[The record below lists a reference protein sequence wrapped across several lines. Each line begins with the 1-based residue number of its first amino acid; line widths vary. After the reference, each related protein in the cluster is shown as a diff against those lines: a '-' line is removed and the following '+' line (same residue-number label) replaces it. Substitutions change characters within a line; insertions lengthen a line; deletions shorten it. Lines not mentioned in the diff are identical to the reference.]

1 MPERELN
8 KMTKLTEVLK
18 SVALQSGVAE
28 TELQSIL
35 ENASIGSIEIDDA
48 LSTKLMAPRLSMESA
63 KSNPD
68 LKKHFTAQA
77 LNGIDAELDRTMQE
91 MGLDA
96 TIQSEIKGLDTT
108 SKRVSKL
115 TKKIQEIESSKA
127 KGNGDVT
134 KLNEQLTTLNNEL
147 KLAKDS
153 IESEKAT
160 LRGEFEKERIDWT
173 FNGILGNF
181 NYALPQGTP
190 KEAVIAFG
198 RTIADRGLQ
207 EKGLKIV
214 NENGSL
220 VLKTSEN
227 TDYFE
232 GNVKVGL
239 NEFVQKTLGNAKVL
253 SVSSPQTQTTP
264 SNQVVQQ
271 HNANPSVNTSEFTN
285 VIDKAINGEL

>member
-1 MPERELN
+1 
-8 KMTKLTEVLK
+8 MTKLTEVLK
-18 SVALQSGVAE
+18 SVAIQSGVAE

-48 LSTKLMAPRLSMESA
+48 LSTRLMTPRLTMESA
-63 KSNPD
+63 KANPD

-77 LNGIDAELDRTMQE
+77 LNGVDAEIERTMIDL
-91 MGLDA
+91 GLD
-96 TIQSEIKGLDTT
+96 TTTQSDIKGLDTT
-108 SKRVSKL
+108 FKRVSTL
-115 TKKIQEIESSKA
+115 AKKIKEIESSKQN
-127 KGNGDVT
+127 GNGDVA
-134 KLNEQLTTLNNEL
+134 KLNQQLNDLNGQL

-160 LRGEFEKERIDWT
+160 LMSGFEKERIDWT
-173 FNGILGNF
+173 FNSILGGF

-190 KEAVIAFG
+190 KEAVISFG
-198 RTIADRGLQ
+198 RTIADNGLR

-253 SVSSPQTQTTP
+253 AVSSPQAQVQTQTQTQHQATP
-264 SNQVVQQ
+264 GVNGANEFMSVV
-271 HNANPSVNTSEFTN
+271 
-285 VIDKAINGEL
+285 DKAIKGEL